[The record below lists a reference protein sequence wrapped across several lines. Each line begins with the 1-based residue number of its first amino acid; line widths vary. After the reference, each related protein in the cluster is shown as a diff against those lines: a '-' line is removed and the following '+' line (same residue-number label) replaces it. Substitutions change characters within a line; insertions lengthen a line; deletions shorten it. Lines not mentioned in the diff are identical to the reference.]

1 MGPTELVIIFF
12 ILLIIFG
19 GKLIPKIGKNLG
31 ETIKAI
37 KTISKSN
44 DEDDAAGR
52 TPDSDSGMGKNR
64 SSRKPDDN
72 E

>member
-1 MGPTELVIIFF
+1 MGPTELIIIVF

-37 KTISKSN
+37 RTISKSN
-44 DEDDAAGR
+44 DDDDAAGR
-52 TPDSDSGMGKNR
+52 TRGSDSGSEKRR
-64 SSRKPDDN
+64 SARGPDEN